1 MELQEYIRKP
11 FPVKAVQLD
20 LENAAEVAE
29 WCGGTLGKKKAR
41 ILGAGQIELPTITI
55 QGTGDN
61 AGKEF
66 VAEIGHYIVEL
77 KGNFRV
83 FKEPQFRNVFKKVEK
98 PTEPECDKNHQGEGC
113 RCDDNSSIDG
123 QETAHVS
130 L

>member
-20 LENAAEVAE
+20 IQNAAEVAE
-29 WCGGTLGKKKAR
+29 WCGGTLGTKRAR
-41 ILGAGQIELPTITI
+41 ILGAGNIDLPTITI

-61 AGKEF
+61 AGKDF

-83 FKEPQFRNVFKKVEK
+83 FKEPQFRNVFKRVEK
-98 PTEPECDKNHQGEGC
+98 PVQHDPEEVAQADQEREDALHAA
-113 RCDDNSSIDG
+113 G
-123 QETAHVS
+123 Q